1 MPGSDDPTTDPRLRA
16 GERPTLKTLAR
27 LTGLAVPTVSRALS
41 DAPDI
46 GLKTKEKVRE
56 FARQIGY
63 RPDRAGVRLRTG
75 KTNVIAL
82 ILGTDQDLLSLTT
95 RLTTSIASALRG
107 TPYHMIVIPY
117 FADEDPLNPVRYVV
131 ETRSADGVILNRIQP
146 DDPRITYL
154 RANDFPFA
162 THGRT
167 ANCETHPYFDFD
179 NSRFGGLCVERL
191 VARGRRNL
199 LALTPPVGQNFARH
213 LIEGATDAAARLGA
227 TIELLDGTTIDAP
240 PEEITATVAARLAQA
255 PEIDGI
261 ICASAAAAIAAVV
274 AAEAEGRVLG
284 RDIDVA
290 AKEPMPIL
298 QNFRKEMIAIPEN
311 VDQAGSFLAHAI
323 MRAIDEPDLPPLQK
337 LVDPD

>member
-1 MPGSDDPTTDPRLRA
+1 MSGSDDPPGDPGLRA

-46 GLKTKEKVRE
+46 GLKTKERVRE

-82 ILGTDQDLLSLTT
+82 ILGTDQDFLSLTT

-107 TPYHMIVIPY
+107 TRYHMIVIPY
-117 FADEDPLNPVRYVV
+117 FKDEDPLNPVRYVV

-146 DDPRITYL
+146 EDPRIAYL

-167 ANCETHPYFDFD
+167 ASCETDPYFDFD
-179 NSRFGGLCVERL
+179 NTRFGCLCVERL
-191 VARGRRNL
+191 VAAGRSNIL
-199 LALTPPVGQNFARH
+199 ILAPPIHQNFARH
-213 LIEGATDAAARLGA
+213 LIEGATSAATRLGV
-227 TIELLDGTTIDAP
+227 TVELLKGTTIDSP
-240 PEEITATVAARLAQA
+240 PENMTETVAARLADA

-261 ICASAAAAIAAVV
+261 ICASAASAIAAVV
-274 AAEAEGRVLG
+274 AAEAAGRVLG

-290 AKEPMPIL
+290 AKEPLPIL
-298 QNFRKEMIAIPEN
+298 KSFRKEMIAISEN

-323 MRAIDEPDLPPLQK
+323 MQAIDQPHLPPLQK
-337 LVDPD
+337 LVEP

>member
-1 MPGSDDPTTDPRLRA
+1 MSGSDDLPVDPRLRA

-46 GLKTKEKVRE
+46 GIKTKEKVRA

-117 FADEDPLNPVRYVV
+117 FPDEDPLNPVRYVV
-131 ETRSADGVILNRIQP
+131 ETRSADGIILNRIQP

-154 RANDFPFA
+154 LANDFPFA
-162 THGRT
+162 THGRS
-167 ANCETHPYFDFD
+167 AACETHPYFDFD
-179 NSRFGGLCVERL
+179 NARFGGLCVERL
-191 VARGRRNL
+191 VAAGRRNL
-199 LALTPPVGQNFARH
+199 LILTPPIHQNFARH
-213 LIEGATDAAARLGA
+213 LIDGATSAAARLDVQVGVLEGA
-227 TIELLDGTTIDAP
+227 TIDSPPEDITTAVAAHLADAP
-240 PEEITATVAARLAQA
+240 QV
-255 PEIDGI
+255 DGI

-274 AAEAEGRVLG
+274 AAESVGRILG

-290 AKEPMPIL
+290 AKEPMQIL
-298 QNFRKEMIAIPEN
+298 KNFRKEMIAISEN
-311 VDQAGSFLAHAI
+311 VDQAGGFLAHAI
-323 MRAIDEPDLPPLQK
+323 MRAIDEPHLPPLQK
-337 LVDPD
+337 LVEP